1 MSQEPVTEQALA
13 RFEQVP
19 ADQARLLEMLAV
31 HHWFTVDIVAYT
43 AADLGTDV
51 TPEEVVASPLVVE
64 DRVPYPEPED
74 GPRYGIR
81 STLRTALTDRMRT
94 ERPTTYHR
102 AHRIAATYYH
112 QPLEPLRTDRLA
124 WYVHEVRHLA
134 AFRTEQA
141 AERLAAFAHSA
152 LAAGYAEAAGRAA
165 AGLAAAS
172 PAPADQ
178 ALAGIIKAVAQI
190 LNAPAHVEH
199 GTVVLLDDHL
209 ARYGTPADPTVT
221 RLVLLARDLVVH
233 YTERPAPVTP
243 LTAMVV
249 PEASTTIDPRGMPV
263 LGGEL
268 RLLEDMTQPSRTI
281 TTRTHRVELPSSTVA
296 AHQITTRLATE
307 DRPGRSMVLADVL
320 PGDRWD
326 RLDVLQLHERG
337 VGQLNV
343 LRASETVRAVA
354 RGVGRLLD
362 SGESGGNGEN
372 GGNGDDREEA
382 AGSSTRAELSR
393 QLNSV
398 GWHSGTDELTAL
410 LRRTRQAE
418 DVEGFLRDRV
428 AGLMRYTPV
437 VALLDVYPGLPSEVT
452 YGYEEDYTTH
462 RLGLLGLGGVVVS
475 MTLTLPLEV
484 RNRLEFA
491 VPDGLEFTG
500 VRATEGVRL
509 LPARTGGTTSR
520 VEQFD
525 IETDGGDDEHMAHVT
540 VDVSYRLTDRDFMD
554 VMKTAGLSMLIS
566 LLALLLLIADTAL
579 VPVVGSIVAS
589 VVAVLDLTRDGV
601 QHDTNVP
608 LHVFAGRR
616 LRVLRRSNAVV
627 AIAAATAP
635 NADSLVGSFFASGVA
650 FMYCLLTCVVVL
662 GVRDDSRR
670 LLYAT
675 RSATGPATRSAPRGT
690 LPPR

>member
-1 MSQEPVTEQALA
+1 MRQEPVSRQALS
-13 RFEQVP
+13 RFEQLP
-19 ADQARLLEMLAV
+19 RDDARLLEMLAV
-31 HHWFTVDIVAYT
+31 HQWFSLDIAAYT

-51 TPEEVVASPLVVE
+51 RPEEVVASPLVVE
-64 DRVPYPEPED
+64 DRTPRSEPED
-74 GPRYGIR
+74 DPRYGIR
-81 STLRTALTDRMRT
+81 SILRTALNERMRT
-94 ERPTTYHR
+94 ERPATYRR

-152 LAAGYAEAAGRAA
+152 LASGYAEAAGRAA

-172 PAPADQ
+172 SAPADQ
-178 ALAGIIKAVAQI
+178 ALAAIIKAVAEI
-190 LNAPAHVEH
+190 LNAPAHVQH
-199 GTVVLLDDHL
+199 GTVVLLDDLL

-243 LTAMVV
+243 LTALVV
-249 PEASTTIDPRGMPV
+249 PEASATIDPRGMPV

-281 TTRTHRVELPSSTVA
+281 TTRTHRVELPSSTTA
-296 AHQITTRLATE
+296 MHQITTKLATE
-307 DRPGRSMVLADVL
+307 DRPGRSMVLADLL
-320 PGDRWD
+320 PADRWD
-326 RLDVLQLHERG
+326 RLDLLRLHERG

-362 SGESGGNGEN
+362 TG
-372 GGNGDDREEA
+372 EEA
-382 AGSSTRAELSR
+382 TGSSTRAELSR

-418 DVEGFLRDRV
+418 DVEGFLRERI

-452 YGYEEDYTTH
+452 YGYQEDYTTH
-462 RLGLLGLGGVVVS
+462 RLGLGGVVIS
-475 MTLTLPLEV
+475 MTLALPLEV

-491 VPDGLEFTG
+491 VPDGLEFAG
-500 VRATEGVRL
+500 VQASEGVRL
-509 LPARTGGTTSR
+509 LPVRNEGTTSR

-525 IETDGGDDEHMAHVT
+525 VENDSGGDENMARIT
-540 VDVSYRLTDRDFMD
+540 VDVGYRLTDRDFTD
-554 VMKTAGLSMLIS
+554 VVKTACLSMIIS
-566 LLALLLLIADTAL
+566 LSALLLLVAEGAL
-579 VPVVGSIVAS
+579 VPVVGSILAS
-589 VVAVLDLTRDGV
+589 VVAVLDLARDGA
-601 QHDTNVP
+601 QHDRNVP

-616 LRVLRRSNAVV
+616 LRVLRQSNAVA

-635 NADSLVGSFFASGVA
+635 NANSLVGSLFASGVA
-650 FMYCLLTCVVVL
+650 FMYCLLTCVVVI
-662 GVRDDSRR
+662 GARGDSGR
-670 LLYAT
+670 LLSAMASPARRTLT
-675 RSATGPATRSAPRGT
+675 R
-690 LPPR
+690 